1 MKGFQALLRGVLL
14 LATLAALSAHA
25 NEAFKIGFVD
35 LDRILRE
42 SGPAVKALKK
52 LEKEFSGRDADIK
65 KLAEQL
71 RSKQQ
76 ELDKGGLTIPEA
88 DRRSREREIVRIQQD
103 LTRLQREMRED
114 YNVRRNEE
122 LAGIQERVYNTI
134 KQIAS
139 ADKYDVILQ
148 DAVYYNPK
156 LDVTDKVLKS
166 LVEK

>member
-14 LATLAALSAHA
+14 LAALAALSVQA

-76 ELDKGGLTIPEA
+76 ELDKGGLTMPEA

-103 LTRLQREMRED
+103 LSRLQREMRED

-156 LDVTDKVLKS
+156 LDVTDKVLKA

>member
-14 LATLAALSAHA
+14 LAALAMMLVHA

-42 SGPAVKALKK
+42 SGPAIKALKK

-65 KLAEQL
+65 KMAEQL
-71 RSKQQ
+71 RGKQQ
-76 ELDKGGLTIPEA
+76 ELDKGGLTMAEA

-156 LDVTDKVLKS
+156 LDVTDKVLKA
-166 LVEK
+166 LVDK

>member
-156 LDVTDKVLKS
+156 LDVTDKVLKA